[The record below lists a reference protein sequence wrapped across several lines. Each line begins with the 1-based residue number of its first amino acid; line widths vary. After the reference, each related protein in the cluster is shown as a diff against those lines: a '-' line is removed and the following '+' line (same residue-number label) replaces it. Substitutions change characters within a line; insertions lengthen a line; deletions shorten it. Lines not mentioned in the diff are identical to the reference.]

1 MTGIPSSYRGR
12 QPSYSHGKH
21 PPADTPIRLI
31 RNPDFANEHV
41 RTNFAVWLRCLRP
54 AGLSDTVIIERLQ
67 RLMVLWLEGYQAPDA
82 AATLKGE
89 GL

>member
-1 MTGIPSSYRGR
+1 MTTFEQHAQRPKSLVLAG
-12 QPSYSHGKH
+12 QT
-21 PPADTPIRLI
+21 APIRLI

-41 RTNFAVWLRCLRP
+41 RTNFAVWLRLLRP

-67 RLMVLWLEGYQAPDA
+67 RLMVLWLEGYQAPEA
-82 AATLKGE
+82 AKTLKEE

>member
-1 MTGIPSSYRGR
+1 MKKLSIYDSR
-12 QPSYSHGKH
+12 QAPYL
-21 PPADTPIRLI
+21 TTVRLI
-31 RNPDFANEHV
+31 RNPDLGNEHV

-82 AATLKGE
+82 AKTLKEE